1 MIFAGAYLAHIQDV
15 TTECR
20 RKKLNDT
27 ERERERESK
36 KPRLR
41 QTDRETDEAGPWRR
55 PGADLGAYTPEQ
67 AGAHL
72 RRILQEDTCG
82 QVRRIPSLKDVAGPA
97 LEHRLKIRHHVSL

>member
-15 TTECR
+15 RTECR

-41 QTDRETDEAGPWRR
+41 QTDT
-55 PGADLGAYTPEQ
+55 
-67 AGAHL
+67 
-72 RRILQEDTCG
+72 
-82 QVRRIPSLKDVAGPA
+82 
-97 LEHRLKIRHHVSL
+97 